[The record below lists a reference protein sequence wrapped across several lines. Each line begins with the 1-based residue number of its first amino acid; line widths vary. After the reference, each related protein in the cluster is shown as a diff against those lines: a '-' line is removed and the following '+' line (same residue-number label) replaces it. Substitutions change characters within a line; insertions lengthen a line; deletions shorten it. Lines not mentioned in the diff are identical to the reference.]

1 LIVCRLVGILNFS
14 FFIINFSLN
23 QSERRMDMKT
33 IITIFLT
40 ITLAVPAFAQTSA
53 GDKPPVKEKWF
64 LVNIEASVE
73 NINAEK
79 REVTLKGPQGN
90 LVTLTAS
97 EAVKRF
103 DEIEVGDTVR
113 AEYFTF
119 LRAEF
124 REPTAEEKAT
134 PLVVLSEAGR
144 APKEVDPAGV
154 VGAVVKAVVKVVAIN
169 YEGKKVAIQ
178 GPRGN
183 FLILPVEDEAVL
195 KNLKAG
201 EIVIMTYAE
210 ALALSLKKVREMK

>member
-1 LIVCRLVGILNFS
+1 
-14 FFIINFSLN
+14 
-23 QSERRMDMKT
+23 MDMKT
-33 IITIFLT
+33 IITLL
-40 ITLAVPAFAQTSA
+40 ITFMLAVPAFAQTSA
-53 GDKPPVKEKWF
+53 GEKPPVKERWIRVK
-64 LVNIEASVE
+64 IKASVE
-73 NINAEK
+73 NINSEK

-103 DEIEVGDTVR
+103 DEIKVGDTVR
-113 AEYFTF
+113 AEYLTF

-134 PLVVLSEAGR
+134 PLVVLAEAGR

-169 YEGKKVAIQ
+169 TEEKKVTIQ

-183 FLILPVEDEAVL
+183 FLILPVRDEAVL
-195 KNLKAG
+195 NNLKVG
-201 EIVIMTYAE
+201 EVVIMTYAE
-210 ALALSLKKVREMK
+210 AVALSLIKDTETKKEK